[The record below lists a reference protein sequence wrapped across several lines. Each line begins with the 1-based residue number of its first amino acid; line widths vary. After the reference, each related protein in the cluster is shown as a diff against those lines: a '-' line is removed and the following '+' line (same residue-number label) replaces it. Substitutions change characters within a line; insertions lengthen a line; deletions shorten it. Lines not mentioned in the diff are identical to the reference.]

1 MNAEALLGCSDMA
14 NLSCPLGFPKAL
26 WFLPKM
32 CCPSLCFLCYAR
44 EGRCGGKGGK
54 RKGERG
60 SEEGESGEE
69 VGEEVRL

>member
-1 MNAEALLGCSDMA
+1 MA

-26 WFLPKM
+26 RFLPKM

-44 EGRCGGKGGK
+44 EGQCGGEGGK

-60 SEEGESGEE
+60 SEEGGKEKGKM
-69 VGEEVRL
+69 GRRLGKG